1 MKKTYNINICGV
13 GFTIDDDAFTLLDDY
28 LETLRHAF
36 ASTPDGS
43 ELMRDIEGRVAEL
56 LCDRPGG
63 REAIITAEEV
73 KEVIARIG
81 QAEQFREIDE
91 ETVISDGNGE
101 EEVKEKEEFRAT
113 PPPYVPNLKRK
124 LYRDPNNRL
133 IGGVCSGLAA
143 YLNVDATWVRLATV
157 ALCFLSLSAIAIIY
171 VILWIVVPEAETPL
185 QQMQMR
191 GEPVTMENIARTV
204 TGENAPYYEPRKK
217 NFGDT
222 IVNIFTAVLKVVM
235 VFIGVIAIPV
245 IFFLGIGLI
254 GCIVALIA
262 AFTGWGSEFFL
273 ETTDANLASWRDAK
287 LPLICAISWIL
298 TISLPLILLILQLIS
313 SRARRSYIGRRWRWA
328 LVIAWV
334 ISIIGAGVTTA
345 LLSTDSFRER
355 VIHVKIDENVVD
367 NTPKWQ
373 PDSNAGIEEFEKAT
387 ITAGNDSV
395 ATVVVTS
402 MTSGD
407 TTVNTIKAIKN

>member
-36 ASTPDGS
+36 AATPDGS

-56 LCDRPGG
+56 LCDRLGG
-63 REAIITAEEV
+63 RESIITAEEV

-91 ETVISDGNGE
+91 ETIISENQE
-101 EEVKEKEEFRAT
+101 EKVKVEEEFRAT
-113 PPPYVPNLKRK
+113 PPPYIPPLKRK
-124 LYRDPNNRL
+124 LFRDPNNRL

-191 GEPVTMENIARTV
+191 GEQATMENIARTV
-204 TGENAPYYEPRKK
+204 TGDTPNYYEPRKK

-222 IVNIFTAVLKVVM
+222 LVNIFSAVLKVVL

-245 IFFLGIGLI
+245 IFCLGVAFIC
-254 GCIVALIA
+254 CIIALIA
-262 AFTGWGSEFFL
+262 AFTGWGSEFFINS
-273 ETTDANLASWRDAK
+273 TNANLISWSEAK
-287 LPLICAISWIL
+287 LPLFCALFWIL
-298 TISLPLILLILQLIS
+298 TISLPMILLVLQIIS
-313 SRARRSYIGRRWRWA
+313 SRTRRSYIGRRWRWA

-334 ISIIGAGVTTA
+334 ISIVGAGVTTA
-345 LLSTDSFRER
+345 LVTSDTFEER
-355 VIHVKIDENVVD
+355 VIHVKIDD
-367 NTPKWQ
+367 NTRKWK
-373 PDSNAGIEEFEKAT
+373 PDSDAGIEEFEKAS
-387 ITAGNDSV
+387 ITEGND
-395 ATVVVTS
+395 TVTTFEVTS
-402 MTSGD
+402 KTSKD
-407 TTVNTIKAIKN
+407 TTVNTLKVIKN